1 VIKVQKGPESEPG
14 HAVSGASL
22 EMASVSSNRSTQDA
36 VAMHIDK
43 ERADTW

>member
-1 VIKVQKGPESEPG
+1 VINVKEGPESDPG
-14 HAVSGASL
+14 HAVSGTSL

-43 ERADTW
+43 ERADAW

>member
-1 VIKVQKGPESEPG
+1 VTNVKKASESDPG

-22 EMASVSSNRSTQDA
+22 EMASVSSNRSTQEA

-43 ERADTW
+43 KRADAW